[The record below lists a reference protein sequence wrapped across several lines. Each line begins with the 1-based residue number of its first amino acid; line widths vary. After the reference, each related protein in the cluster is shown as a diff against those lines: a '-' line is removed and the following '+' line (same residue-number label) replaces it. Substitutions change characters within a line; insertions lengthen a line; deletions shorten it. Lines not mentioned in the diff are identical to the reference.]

1 MQAVTPEKGR
11 PSFSPRRQSIAISSL
26 VTCVDGQ
33 GELLTW
39 PEVSGPDS
47 APGEARPWRRE
58 VKDYRCL
65 AFGPEEGGFLA
76 KAPVGTSFS
85 WVISGPPASS
95 GRGQAGK
102 GQALEP
108 RQ

>member
-33 GELLTW
+33 RELLMR

-47 APGEARPWRRE
+47 AHGEARSWGRD
-58 VKDYRCL
+58 VKDQSPCL
-65 AFGPEEGGFLA
+65 WAAGRRFLA
-76 KAPVGTSFS
+76 EAPVGITSS
-85 WVISGPPASS
+85 
-95 GRGQAGK
+95 
-102 GQALEP
+102 
-108 RQ
+108 